1 MYKIGENIHIISPKV
16 KNAIADR
23 DGGFFVDLARAQKEA
38 GADCIDLNIGPQKKT
53 GPEIVDWLV
62 DCMQEAVPGMTL
74 SFDTTNLAAIETGL
88 KKVGSNA
95 FVNSASAEEQRLQN
109 VPPLAAEYDAKLIAL
124 CLEKSG
130 IPVSADARI
139 GIAMEKLFP
148 RAEELGI
155 PMENLFIDP
164 LALTVSGC
172 QEYVPESIE
181 TVRMLK
187 MVADPPPMTTIGL
200 SNVSNA
206 VPHEMRAL
214 LDRVY
219 LVMLAAAGLDSAIMN
234 PLDAQL
240 MELIR
245 IVDERDESTPV
256 GALYLKLFDA
266 VMVGDELQFDQVDMT
281 NPDEAEIWKTYQV
294 LMNKVIYTDSYL
306 RL

>member
-95 FVNSASAEEQRLQN
+95 FVNSTSAEEERLQN

-155 PMENLFIDP
+155 PMENLFVDP

-240 MELIR
+240 MELSR

-266 VMVGDELQFDQVDMT
+266 VLDGDELQFDQVDMT